1 MRYVKSRFQ
10 SENQDLA
17 YRIYVTDSVKSV
29 FGLNRRY
36 YDLIKTDFEQE
47 TYVEETRTPEE
58 IKKSIMEKIKQSGNR
73 EEEKEDGHN
82 GTISEITVG

>member
-10 SENQDLA
+10 TENQDLA

-36 YDLIKTDFEQE
+36 YDLIKTDFERE

-58 IKKSIMEKIKQSGNR
+58 IKNSIMEKIKQSGNR
-73 EEEKEDGHN
+73 KEENEDGRHN
-82 GTISEITVG
+82 DPIS